1 MNYAELNKYVVRGCR
16 QGYGMDADKF
26 YDVAVEYDAKTI
38 DEARQMASDD
48 GIWVESIQEID
59 GEDD

>member
-1 MNYAELNKYVVRGCR
+1 MNYAELNRYVVRGCI

-26 YDVAVEYDAKTI
+26 YDVTAEYDAKTI

-59 GEDD
+59 RGDD

>member
-1 MNYAELNKYVVRGCR
+1 MLNRYVVRGCR

-26 YDVAVEYDAKTI
+26 YDVTYEYDAKTI

-48 GIWVESIQEID
+48 GIWVERIQQLDKEV
-59 GEDD
+59 ENV